1 MDMVEAVFCARASQA
16 QVEDALSQVK
26 AAGIKPKDVLFLTQ
40 RASLEWIACPDPQ
53 RNRSIKAGVLWGS
66 FIGWMIGLAMLIY
79 VPALIHSAGA
89 FSIPAFTAF
98 GWALFGLI
106 VGSGGLLA
114 RPALPSSLLPHLEQA
129 MDDGK
134 ILITLK
140 VDTRREL
147 DKVSAS
153 LSLTGATD
161 MHEIET
167 VAA

>member
-1 MDMVEAVFCARASQA
+1 MVEAVFCTRASQS
-16 QVEDALSQVK
+16 QIEDVLSQVR
-26 AAGIKPKDVLFLTQ
+26 AEGVKPTDVLLLSQ

-89 FSIPAFTAF
+89 FSIPGFSAF

-114 RPALPSSLLPHLEQA
+114 TPALPSSLLPHLEQA

-140 VDTRREL
+140 VNTRQEL
-147 DKVSAS
+147 DRVSAS
-153 LSLTGATD
+153 LNLTGATD

>member
-1 MDMVEAVFCARASQA
+1 
-16 QVEDALSQVK
+16 
-26 AAGIKPKDVLFLTQ
+26 
-40 RASLEWIACPDPQ
+40 
-53 RNRSIKAGVLWGS
+53 
-66 FIGWMIGLAMLIY
+66 
-79 VPALIHSAGA
+79 
-89 FSIPAFTAF
+89 
-98 GWALFGLI
+98 
-106 VGSGGLLA
+106 
-114 RPALPSSLLPHLEQA
+114 

-153 LSLTGATD
+153 LNLTGATD